1 MAKSSVSLKVAEE
14 VKGMLEELRVFYSKE
29 VSVDLNTS
37 QTAERIIRLAYL
49 DMKEKKAED

>member
-14 VKGMLEELRVFYSKE
+14 VKGMLEELRVYYSKE

-37 QTAERIIRLAYL
+37 QTAERIIRLAHL
-49 DMKEKKAED
+49 DMKEKVED